1 LPVVSTQ
8 ELPHCVSVPQPLA
21 QVPAEHTMPLAQAW
35 PHEPQFAASDVVSV
49 QVPEHDVCPL
59 RQPHTPALHTWPAVQ
74 ALPQLPQFLASLWR
88 LVHAPLHDV
97 VPPEQPPGEDAPAE
111 EVLDLLPAALVPLE
125 ELAPFPPDVAE
136 VDPLGVASPGGPAV
150 WAEQLAVS
158 TQAAQTM
165 SNAAKLRTPTRRFTG
180 TPLGRLV
187 RQTYEPQ

>member
-21 QVPAEHTMPLAQAW
+21 QVPAAHTMPLAQAW

-49 QVPEHDVCPL
+49 QAPEHDVCPV
-59 RQPHTPALHTWPAVQ
+59 RQPHTPAVQTWPAVH

-88 LVHAPLHDV
+88 LVQAPLQAV
-97 VPPEQPPGEDAPAE
+97 VPPEQPPADDAPADD
-111 EVLDLLPAALVPLE
+111 VLDLLPAALAPLE
-125 ELAPFPPDVAE
+125 EPFPPDVVAVE
-136 VDPLGVASPGGPAV
+136 PPDVASPGVPAV
-150 WAEQLAVS
+150 CAEQLAVS

-165 SNAAKLRTPTRRFTG
+165 SNTATPRTPTRSFTG